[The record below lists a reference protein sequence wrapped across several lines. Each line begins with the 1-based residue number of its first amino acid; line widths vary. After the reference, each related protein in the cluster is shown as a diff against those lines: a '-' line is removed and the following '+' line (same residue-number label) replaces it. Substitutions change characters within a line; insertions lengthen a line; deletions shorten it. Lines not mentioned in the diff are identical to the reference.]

1 MLRLPTYLARIVQR
15 CSFALVV
22 ALVTIGLHSPLAA
35 AHWADLSV
43 ADVVIGE
50 TSAQMTLTVPTAV
63 VRFADQ
69 DGNDEISPN
78 EFSINRAE
86 LTALFQE
93 SVVLFDPE
101 QPLEEMSVNL
111 QTQPNTDQ
119 TAAHT
124 AFFVQYR
131 WGLPVERLQMRY
143 DLFPA
148 NAADAQCLVTVA
160 WQDSVQNI
168 IFRPGGDAAA
178 LTSAR
183 QPAQQFLSFMKL
195 GAEHMF
201 TGYDHVLFLVVLL
214 LPGGGLFYQLK
225 LVSTFALAHSLT
237 LALGGLGMVSLPA
250 VWVESAIALS
260 IIYIAIDNLWPG
272 RLQYRWAITFVFGL
286 IHGLG
291 FANMLQDLIAPR
303 TNPLWPLVGFNL
315 GIEVGQL
322 AIVLLFLAGIR
333 LFKTQSVL
341 HSITQNRV
349 LWWALSLGIAAVGT
363 AWFTERALAAWL

>member
-1 MLRLPTYLARIVQR
+1 ASHVHCPLWTLAYARL
-15 CSFALVV
+15 ALSYFW
-22 ALVTIGLHSPLAA
+22 GS
-35 AHWADLSV
+35 
-43 ADVVIGE
+43 
-50 TSAQMTLTVPTAV
+50 
-63 VRFADQ
+63 
-69 DGNDEISPN
+69 
-78 EFSINRAE
+78 
-86 LTALFQE
+86 
-93 SVVLFDPE
+93 
-101 QPLEEMSVNL
+101 L
-111 QTQPNTDQ
+111 Q
-119 TAAHT
+119 
-124 AFFVQYR
+124 
-131 WGLPVERLQMRY
+131 
-143 DLFPA
+143 
-148 NAADAQCLVTVA
+148 
-160 WQDSVQNI
+160 
-168 IFRPGGDAAA
+168 
-178 LTSAR
+178 
-183 QPAQQFLSFMKL
+183 